1 MYVGKRQLGSVLT
14 GSLQMLGFLSVAFA
28 AAPLVL
34 TPFVRNQKVIDFGRF
49 TKSLDLRPKCMV
61 LVLSCCSLLS
71 KRFRGE
77 PSVLSLHNDTTT
89 ATTTTTTT
97 TTNNTN
103 SNNSNNNN
111 NNDNNNND
119 DDNNINNNTNNHH
132 HNNNNNTNNNDN
144 NNNNTTTTTTNNTN
158 NNKQY

>member
-97 TTNNTN
+97 TSTTNNN
-103 SNNSNNNN
+103 D
-111 NNDNNNND
+111 NNDNNNNKRD
-119 DDNNINNNTNNHH
+119 
-132 HNNNNNTNNNDN
+132 HNNGNDNTNNNV
-144 NNNNTTTTTTNNTN
+144 NTN
-158 NNKQY
+158 M